1 MINSKGSV
9 VVGQQGTLDGLAR
22 LVVVPDGGGQRED
35 ALQDADQDSCWCS
48 AAVAFEVNLVL
59 AGVEDGLDGLAQR
72 LEEPRA
78 GSLGFALAGR
88 AQQRQARAG
97 EGGLEVGAEVVL
109 VPDEDLAL
117 PPVSAKPAGSPC
129 KVASMCSRSPQK

>member
-35 ALQDADQDSCWCS
+35 ALQDADQDSCWRS

-59 AGVEDGLDGLAQR
+59 VGVEDGLGGLAQR

-78 GSLGFALAGR
+78 GSVGFALAGR
-88 AQQRQARAG
+88 AQQRWRVCAAAAPRN
-97 EGGLEVGAEVVL
+97 
-109 VPDEDLAL
+109 
-117 PPVSAKPAGSPC
+117 SASA
-129 KVASMCSRSPQK
+129 